1 MAKIVLLVTSDIIAD
16 QRVHRTASTLVDDGH
31 NVLTIGRRIK
41 KTPKYF
47 ERPYKVFLFWL
58 PFNSGP
64 LFYAGYN
71 LWAFF
76 YLLFTRFDL
85 LHANDLDT
93 LLAAR
98 KICWLKGKPL
108 IYDSHELFTE
118 VPELINRRA
127 RKFWIWLEKR
137 LIKGL
142 TYCSTVST
150 GVAAELNSR
159 YGINCLVIRNL
170 PLIKPLYYS
179 STSTKTIIYQ
189 GALNVGRGIEKL
201 IEAMQWLTDCNL
213 LIVGTGPHEKK
224 LITKASQLGLQKRV
238 NFMGRV
244 PLDELHS
251 ITSTANLGVSL
262 EEDMGLNYR
271 LALPNKLFDYLQAGL
286 PVLASDLPE
295 MSAIV
300 KEYNIGQTIASDC
313 SPHELANR
321 ISSMFDDENLKV
333 WKENSAKAAL
343 ILNWENEKEKLID
356 LVERALKRK
365 S

>member
-179 STSTKTIIYQ
+179 STSKI
-189 GALNVGRGIEKL
+189 GR
-201 IEAMQWLTDCNL
+201 
-213 LIVGTGPHEKK
+213 
-224 LITKASQLGLQKRV
+224 ASCRERV
-238 NFMGRV
+238 
-244 PLDELHS
+244 
-251 ITSTANLGVSL
+251 
-262 EEDMGLNYR
+262 
-271 LALPNKLFDYLQAGL
+271 
-286 PVLASDLPE
+286 
-295 MSAIV
+295 
-300 KEYNIGQTIASDC
+300 
-313 SPHELANR
+313 
-321 ISSMFDDENLKV
+321 
-333 WKENSAKAAL
+333 
-343 ILNWENEKEKLID
+343 
-356 LVERALKRK
+356 
-365 S
+365 